1 MASIVLKV
9 LHNRIR
15 ILVLLGVMEMSWAS
29 LIPAA
34 LALALLDSIVL
45 WALRIRLS
53 SAVEMRLCIV
63 LRDPLLRFRFPMAGA
78 LVLCHLLRQLEARS
92 SSQILTTFALMERN
106 PLFSS
111 FHVVSTIVL
120 SSLTPQ
126 TTPTVLMVILVSIRA
141 ILSTP

>member
-15 ILVLLGVMEMSWAS
+15 ILVLLGVMEVSWAS

-53 SAVEMRLCIV
+53 SAVVMLLCIV

-92 SSQILTTFALMERN
+92 SSQILITFALMERN

-126 TTPTVLMVILVSIRA
+126 TTHTVLMVILVSIRA